1 MGSSDKDKSGYSR
14 ENLLGDVTHYDKNGK
29 KIGESRPSIWGGYD
43 DFDASGK
50 RVGESRPNMLGGY
63 TTYRDGK
70 KVSETY
76 QSFTGWDTYDKDG
89 VHHSGQAIPGA
100 YHHDR
105 ASGIPMPSSDDPVQ
119 TKKVHVQ
126 EPRVVLQAQND
137 NAPTFLQILPVLIV
151 CAIIIFIAW
160 TY

>member
-1 MGSSDKDKSGYSR
+1 MGKSDKDKGGYSR
-14 ENLLGDVTHYDKNGK
+14 ENFLGEVTHYDKNGK

-50 RVGESRPNMLGGY
+50 RIGESRPNMLGGH

-89 VHHSGQAIPGA
+89 VHHSGQGILGD

-105 ASGIPMPSSDDPVQ
+105 ASGVPMPPVDDGKRYDPKTSQSNQSDDYP
-119 TKKVHVQ
+119 
-126 EPRVVLQAQND
+126 D
-137 NAPTFLQILPVLIV
+137 WGFFFV
-151 CAIIIFIAW
+151 CAAIDAAIFFAI
-160 TY
+160 YLMIQ